1 MSGGLAS
8 RRNVVF
14 GTAGLAVLVGVGA
27 SKLAGTVVRRGMPI
41 EQLMP
46 GRAVS
51 EPVTLSL
58 SGPEGAHSSLG
69 SRRGTPF
76 LLHFW
81 ATWCP
86 PCRHELPAL
95 AGFMRTWGTDCPV
108 VPVAVSSGSPDDVRA
123 FLDRNGIVDLP
134 TWTVDGTALK
144 DWYRAAALAIPVTF
158 LIDDAGRIR
167 ATAAGPLD
175 WRSSDAVGVL
185 HQVLAATTA

>member
-1 MSGGLAS
+1 
-8 RRNVVF
+8 
-14 GTAGLAVLVGVGA
+14 
-27 SKLAGTVVRRGMPI
+27 MPI
-41 EQLMP
+41 ERLLP

-58 SGPEGAHSSLG
+58 SGPEGAHSSLV

-76 LLHFW
+76 LLHVW

-95 AGFMRTWGTDCPV
+95 AGFMRAWGTDCPV

>member
-175 WRSSDAVGVL
+175 WSSSDAVGAL
-185 HQVLAATTA
+185 RRVLAATTD

>member
-8 RRNVVF
+8 RRSFVF

-46 GRAVS
+46 GRPVS
-51 EPVTLSL
+51 ESVTLSL
-58 SGPEGAHSSLG
+58 SGPEGAHSSLV
-69 SRRGTPF
+69 SRRGAPF
-76 LLHFW
+76 LLHVW

-95 AGFMRTWGTDCPV
+95 VGFMRAWGIDFPV
-108 VPVAVSSGSPDDVRA
+108 VPVAVSSGSPDDVRS
-123 FLDRNGIVDLP
+123 FLDRNGIADLP
-134 TWTVDGTALK
+134 VWTVDGTSLK

-175 WRSSDAVGVL
+175 WGASDAVGAL
-185 HQVLAATTA
+185 RRVLAATTA